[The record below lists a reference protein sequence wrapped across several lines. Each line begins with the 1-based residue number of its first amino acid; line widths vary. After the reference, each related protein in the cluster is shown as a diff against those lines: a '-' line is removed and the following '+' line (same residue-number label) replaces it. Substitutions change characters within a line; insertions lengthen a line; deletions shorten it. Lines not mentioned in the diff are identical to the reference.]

1 MVLRVASFLAMQWG
15 HYVQTTRKWPI
26 DHVDLSGILIKGD
39 KIEQGTRLLNWNFTI
54 LAVSVVHVRSSV
66 TCKLYCFYLLLMSLQ
81 CPYWWFSNVICGMHH
96 ISCISPHKSCLYL
109 KINSQIPSHGS
120 GRTDGRTTDAK
131 WWQKLTWP
139 LARWAKNNRTR
150 QKETWHIPK

>member
-15 HYVQTTRKWPI
+15 HYVQTTRKRPI

-66 TCKLYCFYLLLMSLQ
+66 TCELYCFYLLLMSLQ

-120 GRTDGRTTDAK
+120 ERTTDAK
-131 WWQKLTWP
+131 WWQKLTWS

>member
-1 MVLRVASFLAMQWG
+1 MIRFYLVCLPYLIFVDYIFVRLSL
-15 HYVQTTRKWPI
+15 T
-26 DHVDLSGILIKGD
+26 DLSGILIKGD

-66 TCKLYCFYLLLMSLQ
+66 TCELYCFYLLLMSLQ

-109 KINSQIPSHGS
+109 KINSQVPSHGS
-120 GRTDGRTTDAK
+120 GRTDDGCQVMAISG
-131 WWQKLTWP
+131 QVS
-139 LARWAKNNRTR
+139 
-150 QKETWHIPK
+150 